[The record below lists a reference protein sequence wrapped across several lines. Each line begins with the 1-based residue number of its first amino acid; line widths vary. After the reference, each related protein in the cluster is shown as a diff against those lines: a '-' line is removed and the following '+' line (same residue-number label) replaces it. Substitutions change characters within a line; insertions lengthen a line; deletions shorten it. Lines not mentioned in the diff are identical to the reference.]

1 MNAILSCKFYSTLE
15 LDLSRA
21 FKFTFISNQVD
32 ANICVSMLLNFSE
45 PILDIFKSFITR
57 DIVGEE
63 DAVGT
68 SVENSCHWLERLL
81 TGLYEEWKEN
91 KIKISLLS
99 TYSIPNLKLD
109 DFAVKFEAKSAEFDS
124 NCHLML
130 LLKFIVHNTFHE
142 AWFADTSVSD
152 DDQLEGVI
160 HSDDVVRGDHLEW
173 DSFDL
178 LDLTLFHFNYSD

>member
-32 ANICVSMLLNFSE
+32 ANICISVLLNFSE

-68 SVENSCHWLERLL
+68 SVENSCH
-81 TGLYEEWKEN
+81 
-91 KIKISLLS
+91 
-99 TYSIPNLKLD
+99 
-109 DFAVKFEAKSAEFDS
+109 
-124 NCHLML
+124 
-130 LLKFIVHNTFHE
+130 
-142 AWFADTSVSD
+142 
-152 DDQLEGVI
+152 
-160 HSDDVVRGDHLEW
+160 
-173 DSFDL
+173 
-178 LDLTLFHFNYSD
+178 